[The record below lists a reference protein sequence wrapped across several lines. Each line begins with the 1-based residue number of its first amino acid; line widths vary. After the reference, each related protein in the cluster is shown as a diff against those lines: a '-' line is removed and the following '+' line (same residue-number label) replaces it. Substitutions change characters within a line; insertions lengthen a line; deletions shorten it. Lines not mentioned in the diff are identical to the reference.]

1 VSDRARQRAAD
12 ADRQAV
18 ADRLRRAHD
27 EGRLGFAEYDERLA
41 RAYAAVTYADLD
53 ALVADLPAV
62 LPRPAPTAP
71 AAPAVPAGRRTLPGV
86 LVVLWTV
93 WAGVFGINLVVWVL
107 VSLGNGRPDS
117 FWPMWLL
124 VPATVLLVVTGAVRA
139 LRRR

>member
-1 VSDRARQRAAD
+1 VTGRADRRAAD

-53 ALVADLPAV
+53 VLVADLPAD
-62 LPRPAPTAP
+62 LPRPAAPTT
-71 AAPAVPAGRRTLPGV
+71 PAVPAGHRALPGV

-107 VSLGNGRPDS
+107 VSLGNGRPDT

-139 LRRR
+139 ARRR

>member
-1 VSDRARQRAAD
+1 MSDRARQRAAD

-18 ADRLRRAHD
+18 AARLRRAHD
-27 EGRLGFAEYDERLA
+27 EGRLGFAEYDERPA

-53 ALVADLPAV
+53 VLVADLPADP
-62 LPRPAPTAP
+62 PRPAAPAP
-71 AAPAVPAGRRTLPGV
+71 AAPAVPAGRRALPGV

-107 VSLGNGRPDS
+107 VSLGNGRPDT

-124 VPATVLLVVTGAVRA
+124 VPATVLLLVTGAVRA
-139 LRRR
+139 VRRR

>member
-1 VSDRARQRAAD
+1 VTARTLRAAD

-27 EGRLGFAEYDERLA
+27 EGRLDFADYDLRLG

-53 ALVADLPAV
+53 ELVVDLPAG
-62 LPRPAPTAP
+62 L
-71 AAPAVPAGRRTLPGV
+71 AAGGAAVPLPARRTPVAL
-86 LVVLWTV
+86 LVLWTV
-93 WAGVFGINLVVWVL
+93 WACGFAVNLLLWTL
-107 VSLGNGRPDS
+107 VSLGNGEPDY

-124 VPATVLLVVTGAVRA
+124 VPGTALLVVSCLVRA

>member
-53 ALVADLPAV
+53 LLVADLPADV
-62 LPRPAPTAP
+62 PRPAPTAP
-71 AAPAVPAGRRTLPGV
+71 AAPAGGRTLPGV

-124 VPATVLLVVTGAVRA
+124 VPATVLLVVTGGVRA